1 MAIKFIVDSGSDI
14 TAQQCAE
21 KGIIH
26 LPLKVIFGAQEYE
39 DTINLSHR
47 EFYEKLIET
56 DELPSTSQVT
66 PAAFED
72 AFRKVVEAGD
82 TAIAIVLSSKLSGTY
97 QSAIIA
103 AAEFKPGQVY
113 VVDSLSVSLGQ
124 RILVQRAMAMAEKGF
139 SPIEI
144 VKTLEEEKHRIRL
157 MALVDTLEY
166 LKRGGRVSKTVA
178 FAGGVLNIKPVIAL
192 VDGEVVMA
200 GKARGSK
207 QANNLLRE
215 MVAQRGVDFDR
226 PLCLAYSGLSD
237 EMLRKYIVDSAELW
251 EGHIDSLPVATVG
264 CAIGTHAG
272 PGAVAVAFF
281 EKQ

>member
-1 MAIKFIVDSGSDI
+1 MAIKFVVDSGADI
-14 TAQQCAE
+14 ISQECAGL
-21 KGIIH
+21 GITH
-26 LPLKVIFGAQEYE
+26 LPLKVIFGQEEYE
-39 DTINLSHR
+39 DAVNLSHR
-47 EFYEKLIET
+47 QFYEKLIEC

-66 PAAFED
+66 PAAFEE
-72 AFRKVVEAGD
+72 AFRKIVDGGD
-82 TAIAIVLSSKLSGTY
+82 VAIAIVLSSKLSGTY
-97 QSAIIA
+97 QSAVIA
-103 AAEFKPGQVY
+103 AEEFAPGQVY

-124 RILVQRAMAMAEKGF
+124 RILVQRAMGMAEKGF

-157 MALVDTLEY
+157 MALLDTLEY
-166 LKRGGRVSKTVA
+166 LKRGGRISKTVA

-192 VDGEVVMA
+192 VDGEVRLV

-215 MVAQRGVDFDR
+215 MVRQSGVDFSR

-237 EMLRKYIVDSAELW
+237 DMLQKYIAGSAELW
-251 EGHIDSLPVATVG
+251 EGNAQSLPIATVG

-272 PGAVAVAFF
+272 PGAIAVAFF
-281 EKQ
+281 EKN

>member
-1 MAIKFIVDSGSDI
+1 MAIKFVVDSGSDI
-14 TAQQCAE
+14 TAAECARL
-21 KGIIH
+21 GITH
-26 LPLKVIFGAQEYE
+26 LPLKVIFGAEEFE
-39 DTINLSHR
+39 DTVNLSHR
-47 EFYEKLIET
+47 EFYEKLIECG
-56 DELPSTSQVT
+56 DLPSTSQVT
-66 PAAFED
+66 PAAFEE
-72 AFRKVVEAGD
+72 AFRKIVGAGD
-82 TAIAIVLSSKLSGTY
+82 VAIAIVLSSKLSGTY
-97 QSAIIA
+97 QSAVIA
-103 AAEFKPGQVY
+103 AEEFRPGQVY
-113 VVDSLSVSLGQ
+113 VVDSLSVALGQ

-144 VKTLEEEKHRIRL
+144 VKTLEEEKHHIRL

-192 VDGEVVMA
+192 VEGEVQLV

-215 MVAQRGVDFDR
+215 MVRERGIDFSR

-237 EMLRKYIVDSAELW
+237 QMLRKYITDSAELW
-251 EGHIDSLPVATVG
+251 EGNIESLPVVTVG
-264 CAIGTHAG
+264 CAIGAHAG

-281 EKQ
+281 EKK

>member
-1 MAIKFIVDSGSDI
+1 MAIKFVVDSGADI
-14 TAQQCAE
+14 IASECRE
-21 KGIIH
+21 LGITH
-26 LPLKVIFGAQEYE
+26 LPLKVMFGTEEY
-39 DTINLSHR
+39 DDAVNLSHR
-47 EFYEKLIET
+47 EFYEKLIESDT
-56 DELPSTSQVT
+56 LPSTSQVS
-66 PAAFED
+66 PSAFEE
-72 AFRKVVEAGD
+72 AFRAIVDGGD
-82 TAIAIVLSSKLSGTY
+82 VAIAIVISSKLSGTY
-97 QSAIIA
+97 QSAVIA
-103 AAEFKPGQVY
+103 ASEFAPGEVY

-144 VKTLEEEKHRIRL
+144 VKTLDEEKTHIRL

-178 FAGGVLNIKPVIAL
+178 FAGGVLNIKPVIAIEK
-192 VDGEVVMA
+192 GEVVMA

-215 MVAQRGVDFDR
+215 MVAKCGVDFTR

-237 EMLRKYIVDSAELW
+237 AMLKKYIADSSELW
-251 EGHIDSLPVATVG
+251 EGHIDSLPIATVG

-281 EKQ
+281 EK

>member
-1 MAIKFIVDSGSDI
+1 MAIRFIVDSGADI
-14 TAQQCAE
+14 IPSECSE
-21 KGIIH
+21 LGIIH
-26 LPLKVIFGAQEYE
+26 LPLTVMFGDTEYR
-39 DTINLSHR
+39 DAVDLSHR
-47 EFYEKLIET
+47 EFYEKLIESDT
-56 DELPSTSQVT
+56 LPTTSQVS
-66 PAAFED
+66 PAAFEG
-72 AFRKVVEAGD
+72 AFRSVVDAGD
-82 TAIAIVLSSKLSGTY
+82 VAIAVTVSSRLSGTY
-97 QSAIIA
+97 QSAVIA
-103 AAEFKPGQVY
+103 AEEFKPGEVY

-124 RILVQRAMAMAEKGF
+124 RILVQRGLAMAQKGY

-144 VKTLEEEKHRIRL
+144 VKALEEEKHHIRL

-192 VDGEVVMA
+192 EKGEVVMV
-200 GKARGSK
+200 GKARGSR

-215 MVAQRGVDFDR
+215 LVAKCGVDFSR

-237 EMLRKYIVDSAELW
+237 AMLKKYIADSAELW
-251 EGHIDSLPVATVG
+251 EGNIDFLPVATVG

-281 EKQ
+281 EK